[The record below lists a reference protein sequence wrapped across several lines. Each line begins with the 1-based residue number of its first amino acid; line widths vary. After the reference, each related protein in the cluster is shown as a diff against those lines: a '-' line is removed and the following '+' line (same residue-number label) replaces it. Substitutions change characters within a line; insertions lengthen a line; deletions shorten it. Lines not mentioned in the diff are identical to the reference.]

1 MGRGAAICQRSVT
14 ATLAVIVIAFA
25 TLFPDSFSNSEIP
38 QNLNRPVLQ
47 AAIFPHAALIAKDGA
62 KWQFTGVHLALLL
75 AIACAIPNSS
85 SAGFLPYGQSV
96 AVAAPSL
103 RHEVSRAPPQLLLF
117 S

>member
-1 MGRGAAICQRSVT
+1 MGRGATFCQRSVT

-47 AAIFPHAALIAKDGA
+47 AAIFPHVALIAKDGA
-62 KWQFTGVHLALLL
+62 KCQLAGVHLAVLLE
-75 AIACAIPNSS
+75 IACAISNSS
-85 SAGFLPYGQSV
+85 SAGFLPYGRPA
-96 AVAAPSL
+96 AVRAPSL
-103 RHEVSRAPPQLLLF
+103 RHELSRAPPQLLFF